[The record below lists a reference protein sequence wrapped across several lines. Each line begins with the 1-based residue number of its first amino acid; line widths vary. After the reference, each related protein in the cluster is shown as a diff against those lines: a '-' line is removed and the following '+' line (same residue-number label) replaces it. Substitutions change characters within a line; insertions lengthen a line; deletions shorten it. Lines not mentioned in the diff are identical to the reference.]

1 MWLPVTSG
9 VASVCIGLTLWPS
22 LASPADGLS
31 LFGTAADART
41 QLDALLQRLPLLGR
55 SGSGAF
61 AGWSSPA
68 DHQDLGVA
76 NVSVHR
82 VRYERGEEEEDA
94 SSPSDE
100 LHEAED
106 TLVRSL
112 FGSAWAA
119 AVQRA
124 RFTASGGGHAP
135 STSVVVTWE
144 DHPLAASARPDAEAM
159 CSAADGECTP
169 SESPSTPK
177 DKEAGRSVL
186 YEVQVWVNGWG
197 LDAFWHPANRRLTT
211 SDPFVVVDGLPH
223 EQEELGVRVRMK
235 VQTRARLIA
244 GLWFLTSEAEG
255 PWSNVVTL
263 SPAAEPALA
272 TLFAF
277 FASHQVLGAVLVLLV
292 AISTLVIL
300 RLVATGRNDRARKG
314 KRSKSETKLLTVP
327 ASSVVGDTDTDADVD
342 EPRPPKSRVRSQ
354 FPPFQ
359 PKRRRVASVDLEQE
373 VADLHQELADSEAE
387 VRRLMLFRGY
397 GIDEL
402 RENELEELEHELRRT
417 LKLVQK
423 RRRLQHFESLEET
436 EEEEDDDERENDTVV
451 GGAVGKGT
459 LGTVI
464 EEDAH

>member
-1 MWLPVTSG
+1 MVRSMWLPVTSG

-22 LASPADGLS
+22 LA
-31 LFGTAADART
+31 
-41 QLDALLQRLPLLGR
+41 
-55 SGSGAF
+55 GSGAF

-119 AVQRA
+119 AVHKA

-223 EQEELGVRVRMK
+223 EQEELGVRV
-235 VQTRARLIA
+235 L
-244 GLWFLTSEAEG
+244 
-255 PWSNVVTL
+255 
-263 SPAAEPALA
+263 
-272 TLFAF
+272 
-277 FASHQVLGAVLVLLV
+277 LGAVLVLLV

-402 RENELEELEHELRRT
+402 RENELAELEHELRRT

-464 EEDAH
+464 EEDAYTKELQLADFVTPDTMVPRATVLDYANTYDVLLDYEFTLLPIALEKVDLLAAQLRDLQKELGHLKQQQ